1 MRKQVLACLLLGAL
15 GAQAQEKFV
24 VEGQLKNIP
33 DGTVFSLMKREGNVG
48 SMAATDTLRNG
59 TFRFELTTAGNG
71 LERYDLMAH
80 DKTSFPPMSLSLWVN
95 PGSRLL
101 VQGENPY
108 IYSWKVES
116 DVKEQQFQQQ
126 LMQASRKEWE
136 EFQRLSMQ
144 EFELMRSA
152 AQGGNKE
159 QARAKVDSLQQL
171 TDKLSDQITQ
181 HNIALMKQSPVN
193 AVWMDELYR
202 MGMSVKFSK
211 DCPYK
216 EDVQQ
221 LYNRLDA
228 AQKET
233 FEGKSVYLALN
244 PPTVVKAGEEA
255 VDADMYDLEGKV
267 HHLAEF
273 RGKYVL
279 LDFWSRG
286 CGPCMMS
293 QPELKEISE
302 MYKDSLE
309 VISLSIENRKGWEEA
324 SKSHAMTWN
333 NWNDL
338 EETNG
343 LYARYGVIGIP
354 HFVLISPEGKVI
366 DSWSGYGKGLLKLKV
381 EGMLAP
387 KQPMRIEWKD
397 GHKLVHH
404 PRKKT
409 EKVDVL
415 TIRQVE
421 LTDSA
426 TVLRVHARYIPNY
439 WIRLDKATF
448 LMSDKGVNYPLLRS
462 EGFTIDEQVFMP
474 DSGEMDFT
482 LYFAPLPKDT
492 RWFDFSEGEHVEG
505 GYYIEGIR
513 LTE

>member
-1 MRKQVLACLLLGAL
+1 M
-15 GAQAQEKFV
+15 
-24 VEGQLKNIP
+24 EGQLKNIP
-33 DGTVFSLMKREGNVG
+33 DGTVFYLMKQEGNVG
-48 SMAATDTLRNG
+48 SMAATDTLQNG
-59 TFRFELTTAGNG
+59 TFRFELTTAGNE
-71 LERYDLMAH
+71 LEGYGLMAR
-80 DKTSFPPMSLSLWVN
+80 DDTKFPPMLLELWVN
-95 PGSRLL
+95 PGSHLL
-101 VQGENPY
+101 IQGENPY

-116 DVKEQQFQQQ
+116 DVKEQHFQQQ
-126 LMQASRKEWE
+126 LIQASHKEWE
-136 EFQRLSMQ
+136 EFQRLTMQ
-144 EFELMRSA
+144 EFALMRSA

-159 QARAKVDSLQQL
+159 QVRAQADSLQQL
-171 TDKLSDQITQ
+171 TEKLSDQIAQ
-181 HNIALMKQSPVN
+181 HNIAIMKQSPIN
-193 AVWMDELYR
+193 AAWMGELHR
-202 MGMSVKFSK
+202 MGMSVKFRK
-211 DCPYK
+211 DYPYK
-216 EDVQQ
+216 KEVQQ
-221 LYNRLDA
+221 LYNLLDD

-233 FEGKSVYLALN
+233 SIGKSVYLALN
-244 PPTVVKAGEEA
+244 PPTVVKVGEEA
-255 VDADMYDLEGKV
+255 ADADMYDLEGKV
-267 HHLAEF
+267 HRLAEF
-273 RGKYVL
+273 RGKYIL

-286 CGPCMMS
+286 CGPCIMS

-309 VISLSIENRKGWEEA
+309 VISLSIA
-324 SKSHAMTWN
+324 
-333 NWNDL
+333 
-338 EETNG
+338 
-343 LYARYGVIGIP
+343 
-354 HFVLISPEGKVI
+354 PEGKVV
-366 DSWSGYGKGLLKLKV
+366 DSWSGYAKGWLKLKIK
-381 EGMLAP
+381 GSMAP

-409 EKVDVL
+409 EKMEVL
-415 TIRQVE
+415 TICQVE

-462 EGFTIDEQVFMP
+462 EGFAIGEQVFMP

>member
-24 VEGQLKNIP
+24 VEGQLKHIP

-126 LMQASRKEWE
+126 LIQASRKEWE
-136 EFQRLSMQ
+136 EFQRLTMQ

-159 QARAKVDSLQQL
+159 QARAKADSLQQL

-202 MGMSVKFSK
+202 MGMSVKFRK
-211 DCPYK
+211 GYPYK

-309 VISLSIENRKGWEEA
+309 VVSLSIENRKGWEEA
-324 SKSHAMTWN
+324 SKAHAMTWN

-338 EETNG
+338 EGTNG
-343 LYARYGVIGIP
+343 LYARYGVRGIP
-354 HFVLISPEGKVI
+354 HFVLISPEGKVV

-462 EGFTIDEQVFMP
+462 EGFAIDEQVFMP

>member
-15 GAQAQEKFV
+15 GAQAQERFV

-33 DGTVFSLMKREGNVG
+33 DGTVFSLMKREGSVG
-48 SMAATDTLRNG
+48 SMAATDTLQNG
-59 TFRFELTTAGNG
+59 VFRFELTTTGNE
-71 LERYDLMAH
+71 LERYDLMVR
-80 DKTSFPPMSLSLWVN
+80 DRTNFPPMSLNLWIN
-95 PGSRLL
+95 PGSHLL
-101 VQGENPY
+101 IRGENPY

-126 LMQASRKEWE
+126 LMEASHKEWE

-144 EFELMRSA
+144 QFELMRSA
-152 AQGGNKE
+152 AQGENKE
-159 QARAKVDSLQQL
+159 QAHAKVDSLQRL
-171 TDKLSDQITQ
+171 ADKLSDQITR

-202 MGMSVKFSK
+202 MGMSVKFRK
-211 DCPYK
+211 DYPYK
-216 EDVQQ
+216 KEVQQ

-228 AQKET
+228 RQKET
-233 FEGKSVYLALN
+233 SEVKSVYLALN
-244 PPTVVKAGEEA
+244 PPTIVKVGEEA
-255 VDADMYDLEGKV
+255 ADADMYDLEGKV
-267 HHLAEF
+267 HRLAEF
-273 RGKYVL
+273 RGKYIL

-286 CGPCMMS
+286 CGPCIMS
-293 QPELKEISE
+293 QPELKEVSE
-302 MYKDSLE
+302 MYRDSLE
-309 VISLSIENRKGWEEA
+309 VVSLSIENRKGWEEA
-324 SKSHAMTWN
+324 SKSHVMTWN

-338 EETNG
+338 EESNG
-343 LYARYGVIGIP
+343 LYARYGVRGIP
-354 HFVLISPEGKVI
+354 HFVLISPEGKVV

-381 EGMLAP
+381 KGMLAP
-387 KQPMRIEWKD
+387 KLPMRIEWKD

-415 TIRQVE
+415 IIRQVE

-439 WIRLDKATF
+439 WIRLDKATS
-448 LMSDKGVNYPLLRS
+448 LISDKGVNYPLLRS
-462 EGFTIDEQVFMP
+462 EGFKIGEQVFMP

>member
-15 GAQAQEKFV
+15 GAQAQEKFE
-24 VEGQLKNIP
+24 VEGQLKHIP

-309 VISLSIENRKGWEEA
+309 VVSLSIENRKGWEEA
-324 SKSHAMTWN
+324 SKAHAMTWN

-343 LYARYGVIGIP
+343 LYARYGVRGIP
-354 HFVLISPEGKVI
+354 HFVLISPEGKVV

-381 EGMLAP
+381 KGMLAP

-462 EGFTIDEQVFMP
+462 EGFAIDEQVFMP

>member
-33 DGTVFSLMKREGNVG
+33 DGTVFYLMKQEGNVG
-48 SMAATDTLRNG
+48 SMAATDTLQNG
-59 TFRFELTTAGNG
+59 TFRFELTTAGNE
-71 LERYDLMAH
+71 LEGYGLMAR
-80 DKTSFPPMSLSLWVN
+80 DDTKFPPMLLELWVN
-95 PGSRLL
+95 PGSHLL
-101 VQGENPY
+101 IQGENPY

-116 DVKEQQFQQQ
+116 DVKEQHFQQQ
-126 LMQASRKEWE
+126 LIQASHKEWE
-136 EFQRLSMQ
+136 EFQRLTMQ
-144 EFELMRSA
+144 EFALMRSA

-159 QARAKVDSLQQL
+159 QVRAQADSLQQL
-171 TDKLSDQITQ
+171 TEKLSDQIAQ
-181 HNIALMKQSPVN
+181 HNIAIMKQSPIN
-193 AVWMDELYR
+193 AAWMGELHR
-202 MGMSVKFSK
+202 MGMSVKFRK
-211 DCPYK
+211 DYPYK
-216 EDVQQ
+216 KEVQQ
-221 LYNRLDA
+221 LYNLLDD

-233 FEGKSVYLALN
+233 SIGKSVYLALN
-244 PPTVVKAGEEA
+244 PPTVVKVGEEA
-255 VDADMYDLEGKV
+255 ADADMYDLEGKV
-267 HHLAEF
+267 HRLAEF
-273 RGKYVL
+273 RGKYIL

-286 CGPCMMS
+286 CGPCIMS

-302 MYKDSLE
+302 MYKDSLK
-309 VISLSIENRKGWEEA
+309 VISLSIA
-324 SKSHAMTWN
+324 
-333 NWNDL
+333 
-338 EETNG
+338 
-343 LYARYGVIGIP
+343 
-354 HFVLISPEGKVI
+354 PEGKVV
-366 DSWSGYGKGLLKLKV
+366 DSWSGYAKGWLKLKIK
-381 EGMLAP
+381 GSMAP

-409 EKVDVL
+409 EKMEVL
-415 TIRQVE
+415 TICQVE

-462 EGFTIDEQVFMP
+462 EGFAIGEQVFMP

>member
-1 MRKQVLACLLLGAL
+1 MRKQVLICLLLGAL

-24 VEGQLKNIP
+24 VEGQLKHIP

-80 DKTSFPPMSLSLWVN
+80 DKTSFPPMSLNLWVN

-159 QARAKVDSLQQL
+159 QARAKADSLQQL
-171 TDKLSDQITQ
+171 TEKLSDQITQ

-202 MGMSVKFSK
+202 MGMSVKFRK

-221 LYNRLDA
+221 LYDRLDA

-302 MYKDSLE
+302 RYKDSLE
-309 VISLSIENRKGWEEA
+309 VVSLSIENRKGWEEA
-324 SKSHAMTWN
+324 SKAHAMTWN

-462 EGFTIDEQVFMP
+462 EGFAIDEQVFMP

>member
-24 VEGQLKNIP
+24 VEGQLKHIP

-309 VISLSIENRKGWEEA
+309 VVSLSIENRKGWEEA
-324 SKSHAMTWN
+324 SKAHAMTWN

-338 EETNG
+338 EGTNG
-343 LYARYGVIGIP
+343 LYARYGVRGIP
-354 HFVLISPEGKVI
+354 HFVLISPEGKVV

-409 EKVDVL
+409 EKMEVL

>member
-309 VISLSIENRKGWEEA
+309 VVSLSIENRKGWEEA
-324 SKSHAMTWN
+324 SKAHAMTWN

-338 EETNG
+338 EGTNG
-343 LYARYGVIGIP
+343 LYARYGVRGIP
-354 HFVLISPEGKVI
+354 HFVLISPEGKVV

-462 EGFTIDEQVFMP
+462 EGFAIDEQVFMP

>member
-33 DGTVFSLMKREGNVG
+33 DGTVFYLMKQEGNVG
-48 SMAATDTLRNG
+48 SMAATDTLQNG
-59 TFRFELTTAGNG
+59 TFRFELTTAGNE
-71 LERYDLMAH
+71 LEGYGLMAR
-80 DKTSFPPMSLSLWVN
+80 DDTKFPPMLLELWVN
-95 PGSRLL
+95 PGSHLL
-101 VQGENPY
+101 MQGENPY

-126 LMQASRKEWE
+126 LIQASHKEWE
-136 EFQRLSMQ
+136 EFQRLTMQ
-144 EFELMRSA
+144 EFALMRSA

-159 QARAKVDSLQQL
+159 QVRAQADSLQQL
-171 TDKLSDQITQ
+171 TEKLSDQIAQ
-181 HNIALMKQSPVN
+181 HNIAIMKQSPIN
-193 AVWMDELYR
+193 AAWMGELHR
-202 MGMSVKFSK
+202 MGMSVKFRK
-211 DCPYK
+211 DYPYK
-216 EDVQQ
+216 KEVQQ
-221 LYNRLDA
+221 LYNLLDD

-233 FEGKSVYLALN
+233 SIGKSVYLALN
-244 PPTVVKAGEEA
+244 PPTVVKVGEEA
-255 VDADMYDLEGKV
+255 ADADMYDLEGKV
-267 HHLAEF
+267 HRLAEF
-273 RGKYVL
+273 RGKYIL

-286 CGPCMMS
+286 CGPCIMS

-309 VISLSIENRKGWEEA
+309 VISLSIA
-324 SKSHAMTWN
+324 
-333 NWNDL
+333 
-338 EETNG
+338 
-343 LYARYGVIGIP
+343 
-354 HFVLISPEGKVI
+354 PEGKVV
-366 DSWSGYGKGLLKLKV
+366 DSWSGYAKGWLKLKIK
-381 EGMLAP
+381 GSMAP

-409 EKVDVL
+409 EKMEVL
-415 TIRQVE
+415 TICQVE

-462 EGFTIDEQVFMP
+462 EGFAIGEQVFMP

>member
-24 VEGQLKNIP
+24 VEGQLKHIP
-33 DGTVFSLMKREGNVG
+33 DGTVFSLMKQEGNVG

-80 DKTSFPPMSLSLWVN
+80 DRTSFPPMSLSLWVN

-108 IYSWKVES
+108 IYSWTVES

-202 MGMSVKFSK
+202 MGMSVKFRK
-211 DCPYK
+211 DYPYK

-221 LYNRLDA
+221 LYDRLDA

-267 HHLAEF
+267 HRLAEF

-309 VISLSIENRKGWEEA
+309 VVSLSIENRKGWEEA
-324 SKSHAMTWN
+324 SKAHAMTWN

-343 LYARYGVIGIP
+343 LYARYGVRGIP
-354 HFVLISPEGKVI
+354 HFVLISPEGKVV

-462 EGFTIDEQVFMP
+462 EGFAIDEQVFMP

>member
-15 GAQAQEKFV
+15 GAQAQERFV

-33 DGTVFSLMKREGNVG
+33 DGTVFSLMKREGSVG
-48 SMAATDTLRNG
+48 SMAATDTLQNG
-59 TFRFELTTAGNG
+59 VFRFELTTTGNE
-71 LERYDLMAH
+71 LERYDLMVR
-80 DKTSFPPMSLSLWVN
+80 DRTNFPPMSLNLWIN
-95 PGSRLL
+95 PGSHLL
-101 VQGENPY
+101 IRGENPY

-126 LMQASRKEWE
+126 LMEASHKEWE

-144 EFELMRSA
+144 QFELMRSA
-152 AQGGNKE
+152 AQGENKE
-159 QARAKVDSLQQL
+159 QAHAKVDSLQRL
-171 TDKLSDQITQ
+171 ADKLSDQITR

-202 MGMSVKFSK
+202 MGMSVKFRK
-211 DCPYK
+211 DYPYK
-216 EDVQQ
+216 KEVQQ

-228 AQKET
+228 RQKET
-233 FEGKSVYLALN
+233 SEVKSVYLALN
-244 PPTVVKAGEEA
+244 PPTIVKVGEEA
-255 VDADMYDLEGKV
+255 ADADMYDLEGKV
-267 HHLAEF
+267 HRLAEF
-273 RGKYVL
+273 RGKYIL

-286 CGPCMMS
+286 CGPCIMS
-293 QPELKEISE
+293 QPELKEVSE
-302 MYKDSLE
+302 MYRDSLE
-309 VISLSIENRKGWEEA
+309 VVSLSIENRKGWEEA
-324 SKSHAMTWN
+324 SKSHVMTWN

-338 EETNG
+338 EESNG
-343 LYARYGVIGIP
+343 LYARYGVRGIP
-354 HFVLISPEGKVI
+354 HFVLISPEGKVV

-381 EGMLAP
+381 KGMLAP
-387 KQPMRIEWKD
+387 KLPMRIEWKD

-415 TIRQVE
+415 IIRQVE

-439 WIRLDKATF
+439 WIRLDKATS
-448 LMSDKGVNYPLLRS
+448 LISDKGVKYPLLRS
-462 EGFTIDEQVFMP
+462 EGFKIGEQVFMP

>member
-1 MRKQVLACLLLGAL
+1 MRKQVLACLLLGTL

-24 VEGQLKNIP
+24 VEGRLKHIP

-80 DKTSFPPMSLSLWVN
+80 DRTSFPPMSLSLWVN

-202 MGMSVKFSK
+202 MGMSVKFRK

-221 LYNRLDA
+221 LYDRLDA

-233 FEGKSVYLALN
+233 SEGKSVYLALN

-267 HHLAEF
+267 HRLAEF

-286 CGPCMMS
+286 CGPCIMS

-302 MYKDSLE
+302 RYKDSLE
-309 VISLSIENRKGWEEA
+309 VVSLSIENRKGWEEA

-354 HFVLISPEGKVI
+354 HFVLISPKGKVI

-462 EGFTIDEQVFMP
+462 EGFAIDEQVFMP

>member
-15 GAQAQEKFV
+15 GAQAQERFV

-33 DGTVFSLMKREGNVG
+33 DGTVFSLMKREGSVG
-48 SMAATDTLRNG
+48 SMAATDTLQNG
-59 TFRFELTTAGNG
+59 VFRFELTTTGNE
-71 LERYDLMAH
+71 LERYDLMVR
-80 DKTSFPPMSLSLWVN
+80 DRTNFPPMSLNLWIN
-95 PGSRLL
+95 PGSHLL
-101 VQGENPY
+101 IRGENPY

-126 LMQASRKEWE
+126 LMEASRKEWE

-144 EFELMRSA
+144 QFELMRSA
-152 AQGGNKE
+152 AQGENKV
-159 QARAKVDSLQQL
+159 QAHAKVDSLQRL
-171 TDKLSDQITQ
+171 ADKLSDQITR

-202 MGMSVKFSK
+202 MGMSVKFRK
-211 DCPYK
+211 DYPYK
-216 EDVQQ
+216 KEVQQ

-228 AQKET
+228 RQKET
-233 FEGKSVYLALN
+233 SEVKSVYLALN
-244 PPTVVKAGEEA
+244 PPTIVKVGEEA
-255 VDADMYDLEGKV
+255 ADADMYDLEGKV
-267 HHLAEF
+267 HRLAEF
-273 RGKYVL
+273 RGKYIL

-286 CGPCMMS
+286 CGPCIMS
-293 QPELKEISE
+293 QPELKEVSE
-302 MYKDSLE
+302 MYRDSLE
-309 VISLSIENRKGWEEA
+309 VVSLSIENRKGWEEA
-324 SKSHAMTWN
+324 SKSHVMIWN

-338 EETNG
+338 EESNG
-343 LYARYGVIGIP
+343 LYARYGVRGIP
-354 HFVLISPEGKVI
+354 HFVLISPEGKVV
-366 DSWSGYGKGLLKLKV
+366 DSWSGYGKGLLKLKIK
-381 EGMLAP
+381 GSMAP

-409 EKVDVL
+409 EKMEVL

-462 EGFTIDEQVFMP
+462 EGFKIGEQVFMP

>member
-24 VEGQLKNIP
+24 VEGQLKHIP

-59 TFRFELTTAGNG
+59 TFCFELTTAGNG
-71 LERYDLMAH
+71 LERYDLMTH
-80 DKTSFPPMSLSLWVN
+80 DRTSFPPMSLSLWVN

-136 EFQRLSMQ
+136 EFQRLTMQ

-159 QARAKVDSLQQL
+159 QARAKADSLQQL
-171 TDKLSDQITQ
+171 TEKLSDQITQ

-202 MGMSVKFSK
+202 MGMSVKFRK
-211 DCPYK
+211 GYPYK

-233 FEGKSVYLALN
+233 SEGKSVYLALN

-302 MYKDSLE
+302 RYKDSLE
-309 VISLSIENRKGWEEA
+309 VVSLSIENRKGWEEA
-324 SKSHAMTWN
+324 SKAHAMTWN

-343 LYARYGVIGIP
+343 LYARYGVRGIP
-354 HFVLISPEGKVI
+354 HFVLISPEGKVV

-381 EGMLAP
+381 KGMLAP

-462 EGFTIDEQVFMP
+462 EGFAIDEQVFMP

>member
-24 VEGQLKNIP
+24 VEGQLKHIP

-136 EFQRLSMQ
+136 EFQRLTMQ

-152 AQGGNKE
+152 AQGVNKE
-159 QARAKVDSLQQL
+159 QARAKADSLQQL
-171 TDKLSDQITQ
+171 TEKLSDQITQ

-302 MYKDSLE
+302 RYKDSLE
-309 VISLSIENRKGWEEA
+309 VVSLSIENRKGWEEA
-324 SKSHAMTWN
+324 SKAHAMTWN

-343 LYARYGVIGIP
+343 LYARYGVRGIP
-354 HFVLISPEGKVI
+354 HFVLISPEGKVV

-381 EGMLAP
+381 KGMLAP

-448 LMSDKGVNYPLLRS
+448 LMSDKG
-462 EGFTIDEQVFMP
+462 
-474 DSGEMDFT
+474 
-482 LYFAPLPKDT
+482 
-492 RWFDFSEGEHVEG
+492 
-505 GYYIEGIR
+505 
-513 LTE
+513 

>member
-33 DGTVFSLMKREGNVG
+33 DGTVFYLMKQEGNVG
-48 SMAATDTLRNG
+48 SMAATDTLQNG
-59 TFRFELTTAGNG
+59 TFRFELTTAGNE
-71 LERYDLMAH
+71 LEGYGLMAR
-80 DKTSFPPMSLSLWVN
+80 DDTKFPPMLLELWVN
-95 PGSRLL
+95 PGSHLL
-101 VQGENPY
+101 IQGENPY

-116 DVKEQQFQQQ
+116 DVKEQHFQQQ
-126 LMQASRKEWE
+126 LIQASHKEWE
-136 EFQRLSMQ
+136 EFQRLTMQ
-144 EFELMRSA
+144 EFALMRSA

-159 QARAKVDSLQQL
+159 QVRAQADSLQQL
-171 TDKLSDQITQ
+171 TEKLSDQIAQ
-181 HNIALMKQSPVN
+181 HNIAIMKQSPIN
-193 AVWMDELYR
+193 AAWMGELHR
-202 MGMSVKFSK
+202 MGMSVKFRK
-211 DCPYK
+211 DYPYK
-216 EDVQQ
+216 KKVQQ
-221 LYNRLDA
+221 LYNLLDD

-233 FEGKSVYLALN
+233 SIGKSVYLALN
-244 PPTVVKAGEEA
+244 PPTVVKVGEEA
-255 VDADMYDLEGKV
+255 ADADMYDLEGKV
-267 HHLAEF
+267 HRLAEF
-273 RGKYVL
+273 RGKYIL

-286 CGPCMMS
+286 CGPCIMS

-309 VISLSIENRKGWEEA
+309 VISLSIA
-324 SKSHAMTWN
+324 
-333 NWNDL
+333 
-338 EETNG
+338 
-343 LYARYGVIGIP
+343 
-354 HFVLISPEGKVI
+354 PEGKVV
-366 DSWSGYGKGLLKLKV
+366 DSWSGYAKGWLKLKIK
-381 EGMLAP
+381 GSMAP

-409 EKVDVL
+409 EKMEVL
-415 TIRQVE
+415 TICQVE

-462 EGFTIDEQVFMP
+462 EGFAIGEQVFMP

>member
-24 VEGQLKNIP
+24 VEGQLKHIP

-211 DCPYK
+211 DCLYK

-309 VISLSIENRKGWEEA
+309 VVSLSIENRKGWEEA
-324 SKSHAMTWN
+324 SKAHAMTWN

-338 EETNG
+338 EGTNG
-343 LYARYGVIGIP
+343 LYARYGVRGIP
-354 HFVLISPEGKVI
+354 HFVLISPEGKVV

-462 EGFTIDEQVFMP
+462 EGFAIDEQVFMP

>member
-24 VEGQLKNIP
+24 VEGQLKHIP

-80 DKTSFPPMSLSLWVN
+80 DRTSFPPMSLSLWVN

-101 VQGENPY
+101 VQGENSY
-108 IYSWKVES
+108 IYSWTVES

-136 EFQRLSMQ
+136 EFQRLTMQ

-159 QARAKVDSLQQL
+159 QARAKADSLQQL
-171 TDKLSDQITQ
+171 TEKLSDQITQ

-202 MGMSVKFSK
+202 MGMSVKFRK
-211 DCPYK
+211 GYPYK

-233 FEGKSVYLALN
+233 SEGKSVYLALN

-286 CGPCMMS
+286 CGPCIMS

-302 MYKDSLE
+302 RYKDSLE
-309 VISLSIENRKGWEEA
+309 VVSLSIENRKGWEEA
-324 SKSHAMTWN
+324 SKAHAMTWN

-448 LMSDKGVNYPLLRS
+448 LISDKGVNYPLLRS
-462 EGFTIDEQVFMP
+462 EGFAIDEQVFMP

>member
-24 VEGQLKNIP
+24 VGGQLKNIP
-33 DGTVFSLMKREGNVG
+33 DGTVFSLMKREGSVG
-48 SMAATDTLRNG
+48 SMAATDTLQNG
-59 TFRFELTTAGNG
+59 VFRFELTTTGNE
-71 LERYDLMAH
+71 LERYDLMVR
-80 DKTSFPPMSLSLWVN
+80 DRTNFPPMSLNLWIN
-95 PGSRLL
+95 PGSHLL
-101 VQGENPY
+101 IRGENPY

-126 LMQASRKEWE
+126 LMEASRKEWE

-144 EFELMRSA
+144 QFELMRSA
-152 AQGGNKE
+152 AQGENKE
-159 QARAKVDSLQQL
+159 QAHAKVDSLQRL
-171 TDKLSDQITQ
+171 ADKLSDQITR

-202 MGMSVKFSK
+202 MGMSVKFRK
-211 DCPYK
+211 DYPYK
-216 EDVQQ
+216 KEVQQ

-228 AQKET
+228 RQKET
-233 FEGKSVYLALN
+233 SEVKSVYLALN
-244 PPTVVKAGEEA
+244 PPTIVKVGEEA
-255 VDADMYDLEGKV
+255 ADADMYDLEGKV
-267 HHLAEF
+267 HRLAEF
-273 RGKYVL
+273 RGKYIL

-286 CGPCMMS
+286 CGPCIMS
-293 QPELKEISE
+293 QPELKEVSE
-302 MYKDSLE
+302 MYRDSLE
-309 VISLSIENRKGWEEA
+309 VVSLSIENRKGWEEA
-324 SKSHAMTWN
+324 SKSHVMTWN

-338 EETNG
+338 EESNG
-343 LYARYGVIGIP
+343 LYARYGVRGIP
-354 HFVLISPEGKVI
+354 HFVLISPEGKVV

-381 EGMLAP
+381 KGMLAP
-387 KQPMRIEWKD
+387 KLPMRIEWKD

-415 TIRQVE
+415 IIRQVE

-462 EGFTIDEQVFMP
+462 EGFAIGEQVFMP

>member
-15 GAQAQEKFV
+15 GAQAQERFV

-33 DGTVFSLMKREGNVG
+33 DGTVFSLMKREGSVG
-48 SMAATDTLRNG
+48 SMAATDTLQNG
-59 TFRFELTTAGNG
+59 VFRFELTTTGNE
-71 LERYDLMAH
+71 LEGYGLMAR
-80 DKTSFPPMSLSLWVN
+80 DDTKFPPMLLELWVN
-95 PGSRLL
+95 PGSHLL
-101 VQGENPY
+101 IQGENPY

-116 DVKEQQFQQQ
+116 DVKEQHFQQQ
-126 LMQASRKEWE
+126 LIQASHKEWE
-136 EFQRLSMQ
+136 EFQRLTMQ
-144 EFELMRSA
+144 EFALMRSA

-159 QARAKVDSLQQL
+159 QVRAQADSLQQL
-171 TDKLSDQITQ
+171 TEKLSDQIAQ
-181 HNIALMKQSPVN
+181 HNIAIMKQSPIN
-193 AVWMDELYR
+193 AAWMGELHR
-202 MGMSVKFSK
+202 MGMSVKFRK
-211 DCPYK
+211 DYPYK
-216 EDVQQ
+216 KEVQQ
-221 LYNRLDA
+221 LYNLLDD

-233 FEGKSVYLALN
+233 SIGKSVYLALN
-244 PPTVVKAGEEA
+244 PPTVVKVGEEA
-255 VDADMYDLEGKV
+255 ADADMYDLEGKV
-267 HHLAEF
+267 HRLAEF
-273 RGKYVL
+273 RGKYIL

-286 CGPCMMS
+286 CGPCIMS

-309 VISLSIENRKGWEEA
+309 VISLSIA
-324 SKSHAMTWN
+324 
-333 NWNDL
+333 
-338 EETNG
+338 
-343 LYARYGVIGIP
+343 
-354 HFVLISPEGKVI
+354 PEGKVVE
-366 DSWSGYGKGLLKLKV
+366 SWSGYAKGWLKLKIK
-381 EGMLAP
+381 GSMAP

-397 GHKLVHH
+397 GHKVVHH

-409 EKVDVL
+409 EKMEVL

-421 LTDSA
+421 LTDST

-462 EGFTIDEQVFMP
+462 EGFAIGEQVFMP

>member
-1 MRKQVLACLLLGAL
+1 MRKQVLACLILGAL

-33 DGTVFSLMKREGNVG
+33 DGTVFYLMKQEGNVG
-48 SMAATDTLRNG
+48 SMAATDTLQNG
-59 TFRFELTTAGNG
+59 TFRFELTTAGNE
-71 LERYDLMAH
+71 LEGYGLMAR
-80 DKTSFPPMSLSLWVN
+80 DDTKFPPMLLELWVN
-95 PGSRLL
+95 PGSHLL
-101 VQGENPY
+101 IQGENPY

-116 DVKEQQFQQQ
+116 DVKEQHFQQQ
-126 LMQASRKEWE
+126 LIQASHKEWE
-136 EFQRLSMQ
+136 EFQRLTMQ
-144 EFELMRSA
+144 EFALMRSA

-159 QARAKVDSLQQL
+159 QVRAQADSLQQL
-171 TDKLSDQITQ
+171 TEKLSDQIAQ
-181 HNIALMKQSPVN
+181 HNIAIMKQSPIN
-193 AVWMDELYR
+193 AAWMGELHR
-202 MGMSVKFSK
+202 MGMSVKFRK
-211 DCPYK
+211 DYPYK
-216 EDVQQ
+216 KEVQQ
-221 LYNRLDA
+221 LYNLLDD

-233 FEGKSVYLALN
+233 SIGKSVYLALN
-244 PPTVVKAGEEA
+244 PPTVVKVGEEA
-255 VDADMYDLEGKV
+255 ADADMYDLEGKV
-267 HHLAEF
+267 HRLAEF
-273 RGKYVL
+273 RGKYIL

-286 CGPCMMS
+286 CGPCIMS

-309 VISLSIENRKGWEEA
+309 VISLSIA
-324 SKSHAMTWN
+324 
-333 NWNDL
+333 
-338 EETNG
+338 
-343 LYARYGVIGIP
+343 
-354 HFVLISPEGKVI
+354 PEGKVV
-366 DSWSGYGKGLLKLKV
+366 DSWSGYAKGWLKLKIK
-381 EGMLAP
+381 GSMAP

-409 EKVDVL
+409 EKMEVL
-415 TIRQVE
+415 TICQVE

-462 EGFTIDEQVFMP
+462 EGFAIGEQVFMP

>member
-1 MRKQVLACLLLGAL
+1 MRKQVLICLLLGAL

-24 VEGQLKNIP
+24 VEGQLKHIP

-59 TFRFELTTAGNG
+59 TFRFELTIAGNG
-71 LERYDLMAH
+71 LERYDLMTH
-80 DKTSFPPMSLSLWVN
+80 DRTSFPPMSLSLWVN

-144 EFELMRSA
+144 KFELMRSA

-159 QARAKVDSLQQL
+159 QARAKADSLQQL
-171 TDKLSDQITQ
+171 TEKLSDQITQ

-202 MGMSVKFSK
+202 MGMSVKFRK

-221 LYNRLDA
+221 LYDRLDA

-233 FEGKSVYLALN
+233 SEGKSVYLALN

-267 HHLAEF
+267 HRLAEF

-286 CGPCMMS
+286 CGPCIMS

-302 MYKDSLE
+302 RYKDSLE
-309 VISLSIENRKGWEEA
+309 VVSLSIENRKGWEEA
-324 SKSHAMTWN
+324 SKAHAMTWN

-462 EGFTIDEQVFMP
+462 EGFAIDEQVFMP

>member
-24 VEGQLKNIP
+24 VEGQLKHIP

-309 VISLSIENRKGWEEA
+309 VVSLSIENRKGWEEA
-324 SKSHAMTWN
+324 SKAHAMTWN

-338 EETNG
+338 EGTNG
-343 LYARYGVIGIP
+343 LYARYGVRGIP
-354 HFVLISPEGKVI
+354 HFVLISPEGKVV

-381 EGMLAP
+381 KGMLAP

-462 EGFTIDEQVFMP
+462 EGFAIDEQVFMP

>member
-15 GAQAQEKFV
+15 GAQAQERFV

-33 DGTVFSLMKREGNVG
+33 DGTVFSLMKREGSVG
-48 SMAATDTLRNG
+48 SMAATDTLQNG
-59 TFRFELTTAGNG
+59 VFRFELTTTGNE
-71 LERYDLMAH
+71 LERYDLMVR
-80 DKTSFPPMSLSLWVN
+80 DRTNFPPMSLNLWIN
-95 PGSRLL
+95 PGSHLL
-101 VQGENPY
+101 IRGENPY

-126 LMQASRKEWE
+126 LMEASRKEWE

-144 EFELMRSA
+144 QFELMRSA
-152 AQGGNKE
+152 AQGENKE
-159 QARAKVDSLQQL
+159 QAHAKVDSLQRL
-171 TDKLSDQITQ
+171 ADKLSDQITR

-202 MGMSVKFSK
+202 MGMSVKFRK
-211 DCPYK
+211 DYPYK
-216 EDVQQ
+216 KEVQQ

-228 AQKET
+228 RQKET
-233 FEGKSVYLALN
+233 SEVKSVYLALN
-244 PPTVVKAGEEA
+244 PPTIVKVGEEA
-255 VDADMYDLEGKV
+255 ADADMYDLEGKV
-267 HHLAEF
+267 HRLAEF
-273 RGKYVL
+273 RGKYIL

-286 CGPCMMS
+286 CGPCIMS
-293 QPELKEISE
+293 QPELKEVSE
-302 MYKDSLE
+302 MYRNSLE
-309 VISLSIENRKGWEEA
+309 VVSLSIENRKGWEEA
-324 SKSHAMTWN
+324 SKSHVMTWN

-338 EETNG
+338 EESNG
-343 LYARYGVIGIP
+343 LYARYGVRGIP
-354 HFVLISPEGKVI
+354 HFVLISPEGKVV

-381 EGMLAP
+381 KGMLAP
-387 KQPMRIEWKD
+387 KLPMRIEWKD

-415 TIRQVE
+415 IIRQVE

-439 WIRLDKATF
+439 WIRLDKATS
-448 LMSDKGVNYPLLRS
+448 LISDKGVKYPLLRS
-462 EGFTIDEQVFMP
+462 EGFKIGEQVFMP

>member
-1 MRKQVLACLLLGAL
+1 MRKQVLAYLLLGAL
-15 GAQAQEKFV
+15 GAQAQERFV

-33 DGTVFSLMKREGNVG
+33 DGTVFSLMKREGSVG
-48 SMAATDTLRNG
+48 SMAATDTLQNG
-59 TFRFELTTAGNG
+59 VFRFELTTTGNE
-71 LERYDLMAH
+71 LERYDLMVR
-80 DKTSFPPMSLSLWVN
+80 DRTNFPPMSLNLWIN
-95 PGSRLL
+95 PGSHLL
-101 VQGENPY
+101 IRGENPY

-126 LMQASRKEWE
+126 LMEASRKEWE

-144 EFELMRSA
+144 QFELMRSA
-152 AQGGNKE
+152 AQGENKE
-159 QARAKVDSLQQL
+159 QAHAKVDSLQRL
-171 TDKLSDQITQ
+171 ADKLSDQITR

-202 MGMSVKFSK
+202 MGMSVKFRK
-211 DCPYK
+211 DYPYK
-216 EDVQQ
+216 KEVQQ

-228 AQKET
+228 RQKET
-233 FEGKSVYLALN
+233 SEVKSVYLALN
-244 PPTVVKAGEEA
+244 PPTIVKVGEEA
-255 VDADMYDLEGKV
+255 ADADMYDLEGKV
-267 HHLAEF
+267 HRLAEF
-273 RGKYVL
+273 RGKYIL

-286 CGPCMMS
+286 CGPCIMS
-293 QPELKEISE
+293 QPELKEVSE
-302 MYKDSLE
+302 MYRDSLE
-309 VISLSIENRKGWEEA
+309 VVSLSIENRKGWEEA
-324 SKSHAMTWN
+324 SKSHVMTWN

-338 EETNG
+338 EESNG
-343 LYARYGVIGIP
+343 LYARYGVRGIP
-354 HFVLISPEGKVI
+354 HFVLISPEGKVV

-381 EGMLAP
+381 KGMLAP
-387 KQPMRIEWKD
+387 KLPMRIEWKD

-415 TIRQVE
+415 IIRQVE

-462 EGFTIDEQVFMP
+462 EGFAIGEQVFMP

>member
-33 DGTVFSLMKREGNVG
+33 DGTVFYLMKQEGNVG
-48 SMAATDTLRNG
+48 SMAATDTLQNG
-59 TFRFELTTAGNG
+59 TFRFELTTAGNE
-71 LERYDLMAH
+71 LEGYGLMAR
-80 DKTSFPPMSLSLWVN
+80 DDTKFPPMLLELWVN
-95 PGSRLL
+95 PGSHLL
-101 VQGENPY
+101 IQGENPY

-126 LMQASRKEWE
+126 LIQASHKEWE
-136 EFQRLSMQ
+136 EFQRLTMQ
-144 EFELMRSA
+144 EFALMRSA

-159 QARAKVDSLQQL
+159 QVRAQADSLQQL
-171 TDKLSDQITQ
+171 TEKLSDQIAQ
-181 HNIALMKQSPVN
+181 HNIAIMKQSPIN
-193 AVWMDELYR
+193 AAWMGELHR
-202 MGMSVKFSK
+202 MGMSVKFRK
-211 DCPYK
+211 DYPYK
-216 EDVQQ
+216 KEVQQ
-221 LYNRLDA
+221 LYNLLDD

-233 FEGKSVYLALN
+233 SIGKSVYLALN
-244 PPTVVKAGEEA
+244 PPTVVKVGEEA
-255 VDADMYDLEGKV
+255 ADADMYDLEGKV
-267 HHLAEF
+267 HRLAEF
-273 RGKYVL
+273 RGKYIL

-286 CGPCMMS
+286 CGPCIMS

-309 VISLSIENRKGWEEA
+309 VISLSIA
-324 SKSHAMTWN
+324 
-333 NWNDL
+333 
-338 EETNG
+338 
-343 LYARYGVIGIP
+343 
-354 HFVLISPEGKVI
+354 PEGKVV
-366 DSWSGYGKGLLKLKV
+366 DSWSGYAKGWLKLKIK
-381 EGMLAP
+381 GSMAP

-409 EKVDVL
+409 EKMEVL
-415 TIRQVE
+415 TICQVE

-462 EGFTIDEQVFMP
+462 EGFAIGEQVFMP

>member
-33 DGTVFSLMKREGNVG
+33 DGTVFYLMKQEGNVG
-48 SMAATDTLRNG
+48 SMAATDTLQNG
-59 TFRFELTTAGNG
+59 TFRFELTTAGNE
-71 LERYDLMAH
+71 LEGYGLMAR
-80 DKTSFPPMSLSLWVN
+80 DDTKFPPMLLELWVN
-95 PGSRLL
+95 PGSHLL
-101 VQGENPY
+101 IQGENPY

-116 DVKEQQFQQQ
+116 DVKEQHFQQQ
-126 LMQASRKEWE
+126 LIQASHKEWE
-136 EFQRLSMQ
+136 EFQRLTMQ
-144 EFELMRSA
+144 EFALMRSA

-159 QARAKVDSLQQL
+159 QVRAQADSLQQL
-171 TDKLSDQITQ
+171 TEKLSDQIAQ
-181 HNIALMKQSPVN
+181 HNIAIMKQSPIN
-193 AVWMDELYR
+193 AAWMGELHR
-202 MGMSVKFSK
+202 MGMSVKFRK
-211 DCPYK
+211 DYPYK
-216 EDVQQ
+216 KEVQQ
-221 LYNRLDA
+221 LYNLLDD

-233 FEGKSVYLALN
+233 SIGKSVYLALN
-244 PPTVVKAGEEA
+244 PPTVVKVGEEA
-255 VDADMYDLEGKV
+255 ADADMYDLEGKV
-267 HHLAEF
+267 HRLAEF
-273 RGKYVL
+273 RGKYIL

-286 CGPCMMS
+286 CGPCIMS

-309 VISLSIENRKGWEEA
+309 VISLSIA
-324 SKSHAMTWN
+324 
-333 NWNDL
+333 
-338 EETNG
+338 
-343 LYARYGVIGIP
+343 
-354 HFVLISPEGKVI
+354 PEGKVV
-366 DSWSGYGKGLLKLKV
+366 DSWSGYAKGWLKLKIK
-381 EGMLAP
+381 GSMAP

-409 EKVDVL
+409 EKMEVL
-415 TIRQVE
+415 TICQVE

-462 EGFTIDEQVFMP
+462 EGFAIGEQVFMP